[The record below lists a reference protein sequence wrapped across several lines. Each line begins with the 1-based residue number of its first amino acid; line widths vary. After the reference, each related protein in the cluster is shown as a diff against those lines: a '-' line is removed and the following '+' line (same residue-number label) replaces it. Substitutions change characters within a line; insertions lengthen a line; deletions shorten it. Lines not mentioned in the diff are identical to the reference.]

1 MHSTFAI
8 FVIGYRINTMEY
20 YKFNT
25 YKFIRRYYNIPVRVR
40 LQWCI
45 VRERTKDGVEFRL
58 GVALVGTNKYI
69 DVAMRRFFSCVK
81 CRAVERS
88 YELAER
94 HLEGD
99 MYVYRAMDILLSIS
113 KPVTYIS
120 DIYFPTWYDKD
131 MAGET
136 LL

>member
-1 MHSTFAI
+1 
-8 FVIGYRINTMEY
+8 MEY

-25 YKFIRRYYNIPVRVR
+25 YKFIRRYYNIPGRVR

-94 HLEGD
+94 HLESD
-99 MYVYRAMDILLSIS
+99 MYVYRATDILLSIS

-120 DIYFPTWYDKD
+120 DIYFPSWYDGD
-131 MAGET
+131 LAEAT

>member
-1 MHSTFAI
+1 
-8 FVIGYRINTMEY
+8 MEY

-25 YKFIRRYYNIPVRVR
+25 YKFIRRYYNIPGRVR

-88 YELAER
+88 YELA
-94 HLEGD
+94 
-99 MYVYRAMDILLSIS
+99 
-113 KPVTYIS
+113 
-120 DIYFPTWYDKD
+120 
-131 MAGET
+131 
-136 LL
+136 